1 MNKFLKNNYIFLL
14 FLIPLFPHI
23 DLNLEWI
30 HFDDLPIVIYFFLFF
45 IYSLKKITIYDLKN
59 ATPIIAFIIFISF
72 QNIFLYNNSFNTE
85 ILRYI
90 LYLVIFLH
98 FKTIESDNKLFLNL
112 PIYLFYFL
120 SCFSIFSYFLQLNLG
135 TDAYN
140 YWNIGLNNNEWGF
153 TPGRV
158 NGFQAGG
165 PNSFGDLICILGL
178 YSLISVKNSIKPII
192 VVLSFL
198 SCFFTY
204 SRSSLLVLTFFMLII
219 LFQKFDMR
227 NVIALVL
234 SILFVLNF
242 GLIERFSSE
251 KETEGIL
258 DRIEMQTATAGYL
271 SNQNLPSFLFG
282 SGFNNVGVVNDSV
295 GSIENFDESLRV
307 TGPHNSYLFFIL
319 KYGLIGFVLYLWIF
333 KKFIKMLINQNLKIL
348 INDTLS
354 LCIVSFLIL
363 GFASDLLHN
372 HTVSW
377 LVYYLLFDRNE

>member
-178 YSLISVKNSIKPII
+178 YSLTSVKNSIKPII

-219 LFQKFDMR
+219 LLQKFDMR
-227 NVIALVL
+227 NVLALVL

-333 KKFIKMLINQNLKIL
+333 KKFIKTLINQNLKIL

>member
-30 HFDDLPIVIYFFLFF
+30 HFDDLPIVFYFFLFF
-45 IYSLKKITIYDLKN
+45 IYSLKKITISDLKN
-59 ATPIIAFIIFISF
+59 ATPLLAFIIFISF

-90 LYLVIFLH
+90 FYLVIFLH

-120 SCFSIFSYFLQLNLG
+120 SCFSILSYFLQLNLG

-178 YSLISVKNSIKPII
+178 YSLSSVKNRIKPII

-198 SCFFTY
+198 ACFFTY
-204 SRSSLLVLTFFMLII
+204 SRSSLLVLTFIMLII
-219 LFQKFDMR
+219 LLHKFETR
-227 NVIALVL
+227 NVVVLIL

-251 KETEGIL
+251 KETEGIQ

-271 SNQNLPSFLFG
+271 SNQNLVNFLFG
-282 SGFNNVGVVNDSV
+282 SGFNNIGVVNDSV

-333 KKFIKMLINQNLKIL
+333 KKFIKMLINQNLKFL
-348 INDTLS
+348 INDTLF

-377 LVYYLLFDRNE
+377 FVYYLLFDRNE

>member
-1 MNKFLKNNYIFLL
+1 MNKFLKSNYIFLL

-59 ATPIIAFIIFISF
+59 ATPILAFIIFISF

-178 YSLISVKNSIKPII
+178 YSLTSVEKSIKPII

-219 LFQKFDMR
+219 LLQKFDMR
-227 NVIALVL
+227 NVLALVL

>member
-45 IYSLKKITIYDLKN
+45 IYSLKKITIHDLKN
-59 ATPIIAFIIFISF
+59 AIPILAFIIFISF

-178 YSLISVKNSIKPII
+178 YSLTSVKNSFKPII

-204 SRSSLLVLTFFMLII
+204 SRSSLLVLTFFMLIF
-219 LFQKFDMR
+219 LLQKFEMR
-227 NVIALVL
+227 NVVALVL

>member
-178 YSLISVKNSIKPII
+178 YSLTSVKNSIKPII

-219 LFQKFDMR
+219 LLQKFDMR
-227 NVIALVL
+227 NFLALLL
-234 SILFVLNF
+234 SIMFVLNF

-333 KKFIKMLINQNLKIL
+333 KKFIKTLINQNLKIL

-354 LCIVSFLIL
+354 LCIISFLIL